1 MRYEEAIFKS
11 IKYIESNIKEELSLD
26 TIAREV
32 GYSAFHFSRIF
43 KDNMGI
49 SIMDYVKER
58 KLICASKEI
67 FKGKKIID
75 VSEEYGYETHSGF
88 SKAFKNKFGFTP
100 TEHLIYAINII
111 DYLKNENGD
120 DYNMD
125 NKLNNAHVFMEGTPD
140 FIDKELLYTELVK
153 NLEKR
158 FSKEELETIEKA
170 YKLACK
176 AHKGQFRKSGEE
188 YVTHSLSVSILLS
201 QMEVEKE
208 CIIAGLLHDI
218 IWQNTSYTL
227 EQVKIDFSDEVA
239 KLVEEFTDFN
249 NINKDEITI
258 DNPVILIKPAD
269 RLHNMRTIKYIEPE
283 KYKEKAIETIAI
295 FSPIAAKLNIT
306 KIKTELD
313 DLALKYIEI

>member
-1 MRYEEAIFKS
+1 MKYEEVIFKS
-11 IKYIESNIKEELSLD
+11 IKYIERNIKEELSLD
-26 TIAREV
+26 TIAGEV
-32 GYSAFHFSRIF
+32 GYSSFHFSRIF

-67 FKGKKIID
+67 FKGRKIID

-120 DYNMD
+120 GYIMN
-125 NKLNNAHVFMEGTPD
+125 NKLNNANVFMEGIPD
-140 FIDKELLYTELVK
+140 YIDKEVLYNELVK
-153 NLEKR
+153 NIEKR

-170 YKLACK
+170 YKLACN
-176 AHKGQFRKSGEE
+176 AHREQYRKSGEE
-188 YVTHSLSVSILLS
+188 YVTHSLSVSLLLS

-208 CIIAGLLHDI
+208 VIIAGLLHDI
-218 IWQNTSYTL
+218 IFQNTPYKL
-227 EQVKIDFSDEVA
+227 EQVKVDFSEEVA
-239 KLVEEFTDFN
+239 DLINEFTNFN
-249 NINKDEITI
+249 NINEEDISI
-258 DNPVILIKPAD
+258 DNSVLLIKLAD
-269 RLHNMRTIKYIEPE
+269 RLHNMRTIKYMEPE
-283 KYKEKAIETIAI
+283 RYKEKAKETIEI

-306 KIKTELD
+306 KLKSELD
-313 DLALKYIEI
+313 DISLKYID